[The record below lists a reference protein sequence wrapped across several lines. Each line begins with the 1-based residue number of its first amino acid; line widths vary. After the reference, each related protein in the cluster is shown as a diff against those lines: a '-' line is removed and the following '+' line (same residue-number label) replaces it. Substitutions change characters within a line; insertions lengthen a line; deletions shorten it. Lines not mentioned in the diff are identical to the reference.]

1 MQQSMPSMPMRAS
14 NLSDEIEGSAW
25 LKLGSFEG
33 TATETGYEKQFY
45 VLDYQLYVEK
55 GKAGTKAV
63 FSNLT
68 ADLVV
73 DSGAADLMFSDK
85 GGCAAPITQATAVST
100 GGDASDKVDA
110 VLTVLSGTTIELT
123 GCRIMSAA
131 LRGATDERAVL
142 RLGISY
148 DKIKINDTAW
158 DVRLGAAG

>member
-1 MQQSMPSMPMRAS
+1 MRAS

-45 VLDYQLYVEK
+45 VVQYQLLLEK

-63 FSNLT
+63 FSHLE
-68 ADLVV
+68 V
-73 DSGAADLMFSDK
+73 DIIVDQGAADVMFSDK

-100 GGDASDKVDA
+100 GGDASDKLDA
-110 VLTVLSGTTIELT
+110 LLSLLSGFKMELT

-142 RLGISY
+142 RLGLSY